1 MEKIHRTEKGLIHY
15 WISSL
20 ASDRPSLIF
29 LPGLT
34 ADHRLF
40 EKQTEY
46 FEGKYRILVWDAPGH
61 ASSYPFQMD
70 FSLADKAIWLNE
82 IIELEGL
89 DDPVI
94 IGQSMGGY
102 IGQM

>member
-1 MEKIHRTEKGLIHY
+1 
-15 WISSL
+15 
-20 ASDRPSLIF
+20 
-29 LPGLT
+29 
-34 ADHRLF
+34 
-40 EKQTEY
+40 
-46 FEGKYRILVWDAPGH
+46 
-61 ASSYPFQMD
+61 MD